1 MIAQELINHM
11 IPPLKLTDDAH
22 KAMIWMEE
30 LRANQLPV
38 IDQGRFLGL
47 ISEEVILDE
56 NDVDKYIS
64 DLELLGTEC
73 VVDKGDHFYDVIKI
87 ASDHQVEMVGV
98 TDDLGKYIGVIT
110 IQDTISAFAQT
121 AAVQLP
127 GGIVVLSLNQI
138 DYSLSEISRL
148 IEGEGAKI
156 LSSIVKEDAS
166 DPSKIRLTL
175 KINKTELSHITATLE
190 RFDYRII
197 AKFQESK
204 ILDDEKEKVG
214 MLLKYL
220 NI

>member
-1 MIAQELINHM
+1 
-11 IPPLKLTDDAH
+11 
-22 KAMIWMEE
+22 
-30 LRANQLPV
+30 
-38 IDQGRFLGL
+38 
-47 ISEEVILDE
+47 
-56 NDVDKYIS
+56 
-64 DLELLGTEC
+64 
-73 VVDKGDHFYDVIKI
+73 
-87 ASDHQVEMVGV
+87 MVGV

-204 ILDDEKEKVG
+204 ILEGEKEKVG

>member
-22 KAMIWMEE
+22 KAIVWMEE
-30 LRANQLPV
+30 FRSKQLPV
-38 IDQGRFLGL
+38 IDDGQFLGL
-47 ISEEVILDE
+47 ISEEIILDE
-56 NDVDKYIS
+56 NDVERHIG
-64 DLELLGTEC
+64 DLELLGTDC
-73 VVDKGDHFYDVIKI
+73 VVDVGVHFYDVIKI

-98 TDDLGKYIGVIT
+98 IDEFGKYTGVIT
-110 IQDTISAFAQT
+110 IQDTISSFAQT

-127 GGIVVLSLNQI
+127 GGIIVLSLDQI

-148 IEGEGAKI
+148 VEAESAKI
-156 LSSIVKEDAS
+156 LSCIVKEDVN
-166 DPSKIRLTL
+166 DPAKIRLTL

-190 RFDYRII
+190 RFNYRII
-197 AKFQESK
+197 ARFQESK
-204 ILDDEKEKVG
+204 ILEDEKGKVD